1 MKQPLVSGTT
11 AAEPPTIFFD
21 AGCGLCAQAVR
32 FVAAHDRH
40 GRYRFAPLRGR
51 TAARVLGGLQ
61 VEAGPA
67 GTVVL
72 VEGGRIWTR
81 SAAVVRV
88 ARHLDFPWKLC
99 WLLVIVPRPIR
110 DRAYDALAR
119 RRLAWFGATDVC
131 AAPPPGV
138 KERLRD

>member
-1 MKQPLVSGTT
+1 MKKPVAPGAV
-11 AAEPPTIFFD
+11 AAGPPTILFD
-21 AGCGLCAQAVR
+21 AECGLCAQAVR
-32 FVAAHDRH
+32 FVAAHDR

-61 VEAGPA
+61 AEAWPA

-72 VEGGRIWTR
+72 VESGRIWTR

-88 ARHLDFPWKLC
+88 ARHLDFPWKLG
-99 WLLVIVPRPIR
+99 WLLVLVPRPIR

-119 RRLAWFGATDVC
+119 RRLAWFGTADVC
-131 AAPPPGV
+131 AVPPPGV
-138 KERLRD
+138 RERLRD